1 MAKNLLEQATIIRDE
16 TQDGLN
22 TAYRI
27 GALFI
32 DVISKL
38 GLTLTAENI
47 SVEATAAGASLVFTA
62 DNSNGNADITKIP
75 LPILSSSAAGLFTPS
90 QLSALQTSLQSLVS
104 TERDARVAADDNLQT
119 VLNAERKDRLA
130 AIEALSKTFVALTQV
145 GAASGVAPLNSSKK
159 VPLGNQELEIPIM
172 EVGTQGGSIDDID
185 NTSIVWAFNSDTH
198 EAQLVVTVLNNDTDL
213 TQIAFS
219 QDGVMFRY
227 NDLTETDTSWD
238 DWKSYLP
245 SSKRGAPGGV
255 APLASD
261 SKVPLAFQEL
271 ELPYVS
277 SVDDAAAFSPG
288 MYRLQNQSQ
297 SSFLITS
304 VNDESRIYTQFFFGD
319 DNKGHLVMMRT
330 CTDGIHWGDW
340 KYLFSTEGI
349 VPLASQEREIATV
362 QAADLDKIKS
372 SGYYL
377 VSDDTMNS
385 LLIVADDELD
395 GIRVFQLMIT
405 SNGGD
410 DDVYLKYRICINGS
424 WGEWKHT
431 GGAAA
436 VGNIYNVTTM
446 KPIDGY
452 YKFIDTD
459 NHNISA
465 VHVAFNEKKAVLG
478 LILSFQIG
486 ARKWKTY
493 QYVGTSLDLDAW
505 INEDNWVDFGSL
517 PAGSENYIVIDNLCG
532 THPGGYYTLGRA
544 VKALMDYQTANS
556 ITYAKRGLIISYLV
570 AENKME
576 TKQFHGA
583 IADFNEEGL
592 WKDFGDGGASS
603 EVSDT
608 PEPNGQSAF
617 STGGAYSAIPVSL
630 SMLYDENEG
639 CAVLSLVNASGGT
652 IGDSQSIPVGGT
664 GGGGGTVISI
674 AFKDSPLYGAVG
686 SPLVTA
692 AAIRSIT
699 MNGNDNSENT
709 IHKIEIVDRDS
720 GLTVFS
726 QVVNQPSSK
735 DLTDYSFP
743 LDFTGFFTTASAKR
757 FKLVV
762 TDDTDYTSNKNI
774 PVTAVDVT
782 CSCEQVLSY
791 DKEAPIRPTAANVS
805 IPMFKFP
812 NNTSDKGIVARVHI
826 KIDGQWVL
834 LQETIVT
841 DSYTHSLLL
850 KPAELG
856 LSHGSYPLRI
866 QGEDVASGTLGNTI
880 YTAVMIVEDGNTTPV
895 VSLRYDDRNNGR
907 LRLYDSMSLEVAA
920 YTPGAAQSHVALI
933 ANGKQISQLLA
944 LPTATYKVDQQ
955 IKGYVSGDTIVYQ
968 AETGGSMSDEVTIII
983 DGSAIDA
990 EQTPG
995 TIFDFDFS
1003 SRTNADADLSIKSNG
1018 YEILLSGANYT
1029 TNGFGSFNGK
1039 NCLCVAEN
1047 VEGQLIGHHPFASSS
1062 LEATGGAWQF
1072 TWAAKNIK
1080 DKAAKLIDCY
1090 DPESGA
1096 GFYVTGSKV
1105 GIFCKN
1111 GVRQL
1116 EERSYELEKENTA
1129 AIVVEPTTLY
1139 VERGG
1144 IRYSMLCLYLNGER
1158 VANIGY
1164 IGGAGNL
1171 FSEKNISF
1179 HGKQGNLYLFNICA
1193 WSTYFEWAQAHR
1205 NWLVRLTDTEFM
1217 VKEFDFNNVL
1227 KSQTAEGSTMLRP
1240 SAAELYAR
1248 GIPYCVE
1255 VGSEESFNTFDNG
1268 TNTSENFTI
1277 DLYYYDPARPW
1288 RSFVARKVRKRR
1300 QGTTSAKRPKKN
1312 PRYYLNKA
1320 TEIVP
1325 LFPNYTNEDALL
1337 TYALFAKKKVRV
1349 GASTIP
1355 VDIIT
1360 VKIDF
1365 SDSSG
1370 VNDCGTCD
1378 MMNHTYRALGDLYL
1392 TPAQRFFDGTWTLD
1406 DIHIEGLEMNHSTA
1420 NHPIAVYRSTSDT
1433 LQNVYFEARGN
1444 WKEDKGEQTA
1454 LGFMNTP
1461 GYNLGC
1467 INYQDGDF
1475 VEFYGLEGE
1484 SLDDVEARFRATEGL
1499 DTDGLYLLSLYCG
1512 RNYRFMRYVD
1522 GAWKNTT
1529 GSMYQR
1535 GGKGGKWVI
1544 EGDVLNPVEGMELLV
1559 YQGMCWWRDVASVA
1573 DLMAPS
1579 TMKSSWVQKLID
1591 KGEISGETFPAWT
1604 YYFESMVD
1612 NDDLAIAFA
1621 TGKKVPYQ
1629 LLDMLVFCNSCD
1641 STKNAAWANNWKSN
1655 LFKHASPRSVMSY
1668 YGFSDY
1674 GCGKDQQAKNMQP
1687 MWFLED
1693 GASVINGVYSENALI
1708 MYLNKIYDADGVNDK
1723 DNDGGCDTDPE
1734 VDPGKPSTEDY
1745 TNPFAGWN
1753 SILWVCCREQQEVV
1767 IDDAGTT
1774 TDLRTVIAAM
1784 RNCQADVDDIGII
1797 KPFSPEGAIYFYCTK
1812 RQNIWPKVV
1821 SSYDGYRKYI
1831 QYTATS
1837 DSIYF
1842 YALQGLGLTSLPAFI
1857 RTRWRIRDGYYQTG
1871 DFFSGILSGRI
1882 ACGADATITITAA
1895 ATGYFGIGNDASG
1908 NLSESCYLEAGR
1920 SYTFTNFAKD
1930 EGALLYIYQADR
1942 MSSIDL
1948 SDLTLSENFDFSV
1961 MSLVE
1966 TIKTGGE
1973 DHPERSMGFN
1983 KLTSY
1988 MLGELPFLVTL
1999 DIRNTG
2005 AKSLDASR
2013 CPRIEHIWAQDS
2025 TLESIVLAET
2035 SPINDIALPTT
2046 MTELRFI
2053 GLPKLTYKGLAAVAG
2068 LQMEDLPSVN
2078 RLRIENSPML
2088 DAIRMLADVIASQDS
2103 TRSLS
2108 MLRISGQSAQGDA
2121 SELLAVVDR
2130 RVAGMDSNGNYVPR
2144 PVIDAIYELT
2154 VILEDYQIEALENGI
2169 SEISFRFVIE
2179 AYIDVIN
2186 RVNAEG
2192 YGGADEVEEV
2202 TIDNIG
2208 EHLLFY
2214 NGETYEDYL
2223 SEYAQANADVA
2234 FILDGGDLERELFN
2248 SKLIWH
2254 ES

>member
-62 DNSNGNADITKIP
+62 DNSNGNADVTKIP
-75 LPILSSSAAGLFTPS
+75 LPVLSSSAAGLFTPS

-104 TERDARVAADDNLQT
+104 TERDARIAADDSLLT
-119 VLNAERKDRLA
+119 VLNAERKERLA
-130 AIEALSKTFVALTQV
+130 AIESLSKTFVSLTQV
-145 GAASGVAPLNSSKK
+145 GAASGVAPLNPSKK
-159 VPLGNQELEIPIM
+159 VPLGNQELEIPII
-172 EVGTQGGSIDDID
+172 EVGTQGGSIDDITE
-185 NTSIVWAFNSDTH
+185 TSIVWAVNSDTH
-198 EAQLVVTVLNNDTDL
+198 ETALVVTVCPDGEDVM
-213 TQIAFS
+213 QFEFS
-219 QDGVMFRY
+219 LHGIRWRY
-227 NDLTETDTSWD
+227 DDLTETDIPWD
-238 DWKSYLP
+238 DWTSPIPYSSIGLP
-245 SSKRGAPGGV
+245 NGV
-255 APLASD
+255 ARLNASR
-261 SKVPLAFQEL
+261 KVALKDQEL
-271 ELPYVS
+271 EVPYVS
-277 SVDDAAAFSPG
+277 SADDATAFSPG
-288 MYRLQNQSQ
+288 VYRIQNQSG

-304 VNDESRIYTQFFFGD
+304 INEESRIYTQLLFGED
-319 DNKGHLVMMRT
+319 DKGNALMMRT
-330 CTDGIHWGDW
+330 CTDGIHWGAW
-340 KYLFSTEGI
+340 KPIFTKDGY
-349 VPLASQEREIATV
+349 VPLSNQEREIPTIA
-362 QAADLDKIKS
+362 AADLDGIKA
-372 SGYYL
+372 SGYYF
-377 VSDDTMNS
+377 VSDGPRTS
-385 LLIVADDELD
+385 LLMVADDELD
-395 GIRVFQLMIT
+395 GMRVFQFMLT
-405 SNGGD
+405 SDGGD
-410 DDVYLKYRICINGS
+410 DDIYLKYRVCINGA
-424 WGEWKHT
+424 WGEWKQT

-436 VGNIYNVTTM
+436 VGNIYNVTVM

-452 YKFIDTD
+452 YSFIDTV
-459 NHNISA
+459 NTKISA
-465 VHVAFNEKKAVLG
+465 VHAAFDEKKAVLG
-478 LILSFQIG
+478 LILSFQAG
-486 ARKWKTY
+486 ARKWMTY
-493 QYVGTSLDLDAW
+493 QYVGTSLELDAW
-505 INEDNWVDFGSL
+505 TNESNWVDFGSL
-517 PAGSENYIVIDNLCG
+517 PAGSENYVIIDNLCG
-532 THPGGYYTLGRA
+532 PCADGYYTLARA
-544 VKALMDYQTANS
+544 VQALMDYQRTNN
-556 ITYAKRGLIISYLV
+556 IIYAKRGLVISYLV
-570 AENKME
+570 GENTME

-583 IADFNEEGL
+583 VADINEAAL
-592 WKDFGDGGASS
+592 WTDFGGGG
-603 EVSDT
+603 SDVELGDA
-608 PEPNGQSAF
+608 PAANGQQAL
-617 STGGAYSAIPVSL
+617 STGGAYDHIPANLAVQ
-630 SMLYDENEG
+630 YDENEG
-639 CAVLSLVNASGGT
+639 RAYIQLLNAAGSAIGDRADIPVGGSGESGGT
-652 IGDSQSIPVGGT
+652 I
-664 GGGGGTVISI
+664 ISI
-674 AFKDSPLYGAVG
+674 AFQQSPLYGAYG
-686 SPLVTA
+686 GTIATA

-699 MNGNDNSENT
+699 TSGKEQQENS
-709 IHKIEIVDRDS
+709 IQKIEIVDRDS

-726 QVVNQPSSK
+726 ETMNRASSK
-735 DLTDYSFP
+735 DLSDFSFP
-743 LDFTGFFTTASAKR
+743 LDFTPFFTAAGARR

-762 TDDTDYTSNKNI
+762 TDDTDYSSSRNI

-782 CSCEQVLSY
+782 CTCVQVLPYSP
-791 DKEAPIRPTAANVS
+791 DSPIRPTTESVS
-805 IPMFKFP
+805 IPMYKFA
-812 NNTSDKGIVARVHI
+812 NNQSDKGIIARTHI
-826 KIDGQWVL
+826 KIDGEWQL
-834 LQETIVT
+834 LQEALIG
-841 DSYTHSLLL
+841 DSYSHDVLL
-850 KPAELG
+850 KPASLG
-856 LSHGSYPLRI
+856 LKHGSYPIKI
-866 QGEDVASGTLGNTI
+866 QGEDVASGTLGNI
-880 YTAVMIVEDGNTTPV
+880 VYTAVMVVELDNNTPV
-895 VSLRYDDRNNGR
+895 VSLRYNDLYNGNID
-907 LRLYDSMSLEVAA
+907 LYKTVMLEIAA
-920 YTPGAAQSHVALI
+920 YTPGQSQSHVNILV
-933 ANGKQISQLLA
+933 NGKHISQLNALA
-944 LPTATYKVDQQ
+944 TTTYQFSQQ
-955 IKGYVSGDTIVYQ
+955 IKGYTKGDTIVYQ
-968 AETGGSMSDEVTIII
+968 AETGGVMSDMVSLTVN
-983 DGSAIDA
+983 GSAIDA

-1003 SRTNADADLSIKSNG
+1003 SRSNADTDLSIKSNG
-1018 YEILLSGANYT
+1018 YEIQLSGANYT

-1047 VEGQLIGHHPFASSS
+1047 VEGQLLGHHPFASSS

-1080 DKAAKLIDCY
+1080 DKTARLIDCY

-1116 EERSYELEKENTA
+1116 EERSYELGKENTA

-1179 HGKQGNLYLFNICA
+1179 HGKLGNLYLFNICA
-1193 WSTYFEWAQAHR
+1193 WNTYFEWAQAHK

-1227 KSQTAEGSTMLRP
+1227 KSQTAEGSTMMRP

-1255 VGSEESFNTFDNG
+1255 VASEDSFNTFDNG

-1277 DLYYYDPARPW
+1277 DLYYYDPKRPW

-1320 TEIVP
+1320 TEIIP

-1337 TYALFAKKKVRV
+1337 TYALFTKKKVRV

-1360 VKIDF
+1360 VKIDY

-1392 TPAQRFFDGTWTLD
+1392 TPAQRFFDGTWALD

-1467 INYQDGDF
+1467 INYQDGEF

-1559 YQGMCWWRDVASVA
+1559 YQGMCWWRDVASVS
-1573 DLMAPS
+1573 DLMAPTS
-1579 TMKSSWVQKLID
+1579 MKSSWVQKLID

-1629 LLDMLVFCNSCD
+1629 LLDMLVFCNRCD
-1641 STKNAAWANNWKSN
+1641 STKQSDWKVYWKRN
-1655 LFKHASPRSVMSY
+1655 LYKHASPRSVMSY

-1693 GASVINGVYSENALI
+1693 GATVINGVYSENALI

-1831 QYTATS
+1831 QYTGTS

-1908 NLSESCYLEAGR
+1908 NLSESCYLEAGQ

-1948 SDLTLSENFDFSV
+1948 SDLTLSDNFDFSV

-1973 DHPERSMGFN
+1973 DHVERSMGFT
-1983 KLTSY
+1983 KLSSY

-2088 DAIRMLADVIASQDS
+2088 DAVRMIADIMASQDNAH
-2103 TRSLS
+2103 SLA
-2108 MLRISGQSAQGDA
+2108 MLRISNQSVRGDGA
-2121 SELLAVVDR
+2121 ELLAVIDR
-2130 RVAGMDSNGNYVPR
+2130 GVCGMDANGNKTLK
-2144 PVIDAIYELT
+2144 PVVNGTYELT
-2154 VILEDYQIEALENGI
+2154 QIREAYEIESIEAAIEGI
-2169 SEISFRFVIE
+2169 TVFV
-2179 AYIDVIN
+2179 ALDAFVNLIN
-2186 RVNAEG
+2186 DINAETYSG
-2192 YGGADEVEEV
+2192 DEDVDEV
-2202 TIDNIG
+2202 TLDNIDD
-2208 EHLLFY
+2208 HIYYY
-2214 NGETYEDYL
+2214 NGETYDEYL
-2223 SEYAQANADVA
+2223 ASYAEANSD
-2234 FILDGGDLERELFN
+2234 ITNL
-2248 SKLIWH
+2248 
-2254 ES
+2254 

>member
-1 MAKNLLEQATIIRDE
+1 MALTYEELKLIAQQIRDNE
-16 TQDGLN
+16 LPESN
-22 TAYRI
+22 TAALI
-27 GALFI
+27 GGLFESI
-32 DVISKL
+32 ISKL
-38 GLTLTAENI
+38 LTDSGLSDKELNSIKTLIQTE
-47 SVEATAAGASLVFTA
+47 T
-62 DNSNGNADITKIP
+62 
-75 LPILSSSAAGLFTPS
+75 
-90 QLSALQTSLQSLVS
+90 SALSKALNQESAS
-104 TERDARVAADDNLQT
+104 RVAADNS
-119 VLNAERKDRLA
+119 LNSLVVSASNA
-130 AIEALSKTFVALTQV
+130 ANSASSAASSANSTANKALDAANKAIPMSQK
-145 GAASGVAPLNSSKK
+145 GAANGVASLNSSMK

-172 EVGTQGGSIDDID
+172 EVGTQGGSIDDIG

-219 QDGVMFRY
+219 QEGIMFRY

-245 SSKRGAPGGV
+245 SWKRGASGGV
-255 APLASD
+255 APLNSD
-261 SKVPLAFQEL
+261 GKVPLAFQEL

-277 SVDDAAAFSPG
+277 SADDATAFFPG
-288 MYRLQNQSQ
+288 VYRIQNQSG

-304 VNDESRIYTQFFFGD
+304 INEESRIYTQLLFGEYD
-319 DNKGHLVMMRT
+319 KGNALVMRT
-330 CTDGIHWGDW
+330 CTDGIHWGAW
-340 KYLFSTEGI
+340 KPIFTMDGY
-349 VPLASQEREIATV
+349 VPLSNQEREIPTIA
-362 QAADLDKIKS
+362 AADLDGTKA
-372 SGYYL
+372 SGYYF
-377 VSDDTMNS
+377 VSDGPRTS
-385 LLIVADDELD
+385 LLMVADDELD
-395 GIRVFQLMIT
+395 GMRVFQFMLT
-405 SNGGD
+405 SDGGD
-410 DDVYLKYRICINGS
+410 DDIYLKYRVCINGA
-424 WGEWKHT
+424 WGEWKQT

-436 VGNIYNVTTM
+436 VGNIYNVTVM

-452 YKFIDTD
+452 YSFIDTV
-459 NHNISA
+459 NTKISA
-465 VHVAFNEKKAVLG
+465 VHAAFDEKKAVLG
-478 LILSFQIG
+478 LILSFQAG
-486 ARKWKTY
+486 ARKWMTY
-493 QYVGTSLDLDAW
+493 QYVGTSLELDAW
-505 INEDNWVDFGSL
+505 TNESNWVDFGSL
-517 PAGSENYIVIDNLCG
+517 PAGSENYVIIDNLCG
-532 THPGGYYTLGRA
+532 PCADGYYTLARA
-544 VKALMDYQTANS
+544 VQALMDYQRTNN
-556 ITYAKRGLIISYLV
+556 IIYAKRGLVISYLV
-570 AENKME
+570 GENTME

-583 IADFNEEGL
+583 VADINEAAL
-592 WKDFGDGGASS
+592 WTDFGGGG
-603 EVSDT
+603 SDVELGDA
-608 PEPNGQSAF
+608 PAANGQQAL
-617 STGGAYSAIPVSL
+617 STGGAYDHIPANLAVQ
-630 SMLYDENEG
+630 YDENEG
-639 CAVLSLVNASGGT
+639 RAYIQLLNAAGSAIGDKADIPVGGSGESGGT
-652 IGDSQSIPVGGT
+652 I
-664 GGGGGTVISI
+664 ISI
-674 AFKDSPLYGAVG
+674 AFQQSPLYGAYG
-686 SPLVTA
+686 GTIATA

-699 MNGNDNSENT
+699 TSGKEQQENS
-709 IHKIEIVDRDS
+709 IQKIEIVDRDS

-726 QVVNQPSSK
+726 ETMNRASSK
-735 DLTDYSFP
+735 DLSDFSFP
-743 LDFTGFFTTASAKR
+743 LDFTPFFTAAGARR

-762 TDDTDYTSNKNI
+762 TDDTDYTSSRNI

-782 CSCEQVLSY
+782 CTCVQVLQYSP
-791 DKEAPIRPTAANVS
+791 ESPIRPTTESVS
-805 IPMFKFP
+805 IPMYKFA
-812 NNTSDKGIVARVHI
+812 NNQSDKGIIARAHI
-826 KIDGQWVL
+826 KIDGEWQL
-834 LQETIVT
+834 LQEALIG
-841 DSYTHSLLL
+841 DSYSHDVLL
-850 KPAELG
+850 KPASLG
-856 LSHGSYPLRI
+856 LKHGSYPIKI
-866 QGEDVASGTLGNTI
+866 QGEDVASGTLGNI
-880 YTAVMIVEDGNTTPV
+880 VYTAVMVVELDNNTPV
-895 VSLRYDDRNNGR
+895 VSLRYNDLYNGNID
-907 LRLYDSMSLEVAA
+907 LYKTVMLEIAA
-920 YTPGAAQSHVALI
+920 YTPGQSQSHVNILV
-933 ANGKQISQLLA
+933 NGKHISQLNALA
-944 LPTATYKVDQQ
+944 TTTYQFSQQ
-955 IKGYVSGDTIVYQ
+955 IKGYTKGDTIVYQ
-968 AETGGSMSDEVTIII
+968 AETGGVMSDMVSLTVN
-983 DGSAIDA
+983 GSAIDA

-1003 SRTNADADLSIKSNG
+1003 SRSNADADLSIKSNG
-1018 YEILLSGANYT
+1018 YEIQLSGANYT

-1047 VEGQLIGHHPFASSS
+1047 VEGQLLGHHPFASSS

-1080 DKAAKLIDCY
+1080 DKTARLIDCY

-1116 EERSYELEKENTA
+1116 EERSYELGKENTA

-1179 HGKQGNLYLFNICA
+1179 HGKLGNLYLFNICA
-1193 WSTYFEWAQAHR
+1193 WNTYFEWAQAHK

-1227 KSQTAEGSTMLRP
+1227 KSQTAEGSTMMRP

-1268 TNTSENFTI
+1268 TNTSENFTV
-1277 DLYYYDPARPW
+1277 DLYYYDPKRPW
-1288 RSFVARKVRKRR
+1288 RSFLARKVRKRR
-1300 QGTTSAKRPKKN
+1300 QGTTSAKRSKKN
-1312 PRYYLNKA
+1312 PRYYLDKA
-1320 TEIVP
+1320 TEIIP

-1337 TYALFAKKKVRV
+1337 TYALFAQKKVRV

-1360 VKIDF
+1360 VKIDY

-1378 MMNHTYRALGDLYL
+1378 MMNHTYRALGTSYL
-1392 TPAQRFFDGTWTLD
+1392 TPAQRHFDGTWTSG

-1444 WKEDKGEQTA
+1444 WKEDKNEQTA

-1467 INYQDGDF
+1467 INYQDGEF
-1475 VEFYGLEGE
+1475 VEFYGQEDE
-1484 SLDDVEARFRATEGL
+1484 TLDAVEARFRASEDL
-1499 DTDGLYLLSLYCG
+1499 DTEALYLLSLYCG
-1512 RNYRFMRYVD
+1512 RDYRFMRYVD
-1522 GAWKNTT
+1522 GAWQDTT

-1535 GGKGGKWVI
+1535 GGKWVV
-1544 EGDVLNPVEGMELLV
+1544 EGDVLNPVEGFELLV
-1559 YQGMCWWRDVASVA
+1559 YQGQCWFRGVSSVA

-1604 YYFESMVD
+1604 YYFECMVD
-1612 NDDLAIAFA
+1612 NDDLAIAYA
-1621 TGKKVPYQ
+1621 MGKKVPYQ
-1629 LLDMLVFCNSCD
+1629 LLDMLVFCDSCD
-1641 STKNAAWANNWKSN
+1641 STKHGNWKSN
-1655 LFKHASPRSVMSY
+1655 WKNNLYKHASPRSVMSY
-1668 YGFSDY
+1668 YSFTDY
-1674 GCGKDQQAKNMQP
+1674 ACGKDQQAKNMQP

-1693 GASVINGVYSENALI
+1693 GASVTNGVYSTNALI

-1734 VDPGKPSTEDY
+1734 VDPGKPSTDDY

-1767 IDDAGTT
+1767 LGADGTT
-1774 TDLRTVIAAM
+1774 TDLRTVVAAM
-1784 RNCQADVDDIGII
+1784 RNCQIEVDDQGVI
-1797 KPFSPEGAIYFYCTK
+1797 KPFSPDGAIYFYCTK

-1908 NLSESCYLEAGR
+1908 NLSESCYLEAGQ

-1948 SDLTLSENFDFSV
+1948 SDLTLSDNFDFSV

-1973 DHPERSMGFN
+1973 DHVERSMGFT

-2005 AKSLDASR
+2005 AKSLDASK

-2088 DAIRMLADVIASQDS
+2088 DAVRMIADIMASQDNAH
-2103 TRSLS
+2103 TLA
-2108 MLRISGQSAQGDA
+2108 MLRISNQPVRGDGA
-2121 SELLAVVDR
+2121 ELLAVIDR
-2130 RVAGMDSNGNYVPR
+2130 GVGGMDANGNKTLK
-2144 PVIDAIYELT
+2144 PVVNGTYELT
-2154 VILEDYQIEALENGI
+2154 QIREAYEIESIEAAIEGI
-2169 SEISFRFVIE
+2169 TVFV
-2179 AYIDVIN
+2179 ALDAFVNLIN
-2186 RVNAEG
+2186 DINAETYSG
-2192 YGGADEVEEV
+2192 DEDVDEV
-2202 TIDNIG
+2202 TLDNIDD
-2208 EHLLFY
+2208 HIYYY
-2214 NGETYEDYL
+2214 NGETYDEYL
-2223 SEYAQANADVA
+2223 ASYAEANSD
-2234 FILDGGDLERELFN
+2234 ITNL
-2248 SKLIWH
+2248 
-2254 ES
+2254 